1 VKATLSTK
9 LGDASGKKIEPIE
22 TAIEALDDQIWIKP
36 KGYGDFSSAD
46 GYGAPICI
54 ERSDGR
60 LRAILWP
67 DINAEEPVIVDM
79 EGARESM
86 RKEEKGMEDFREI
99 FFRGRKALVSELARP
114 ERLPDGWCFYG
125 IRHADDDWD
134 EPMTLERVVV
144 CNRWGVIAF
153 EKPLEES
160 MFDGD
165 GCVNLTDEERESLLD
180 R

>member
-1 VKATLSTK
+1 M
-9 LGDASGKKIEPIE
+9 SGKKIEPIE
-22 TAIEALDDQIWIKP
+22 TAIEVLDEQIWIKP
-36 KGYGDFSSAD
+36 KGYGDISSGD
-46 GYGAPICI
+46 GYGVPICI
-54 ERSDGR
+54 ERYDGH
-60 LRAILWP
+60 LRVILWP

-99 FFRGRKALVSELARP
+99 FFRGRKGLVSELVRP
-114 ERLPDGWCFYG
+114 ERVPESWCFYC

-134 EPMTLERVVV
+134 EPITIERVVV
-144 CNRWGVIAF
+144 CNRWGMIAF

-160 MFDGD
+160 MFDSD
-165 GCVNLTDEERESLLD
+165 GCINLTSEERESLLD